1 MLKHQM
7 SLLKEFEVAAKSVA
21 VSDDWNEGTYRRY
34 YTQTPVWRVTH
45 IINIFAVK
53 CQLNITTAF
62 EW

>member
-45 IINIFAVK
+45 IINIFAV
-53 CQLNITTAF
+53 
-62 EW
+62 